1 MSDSFPPS
9 SGDSQPEFLGAP
21 VAPESAGRSPRRTAV
36 LAAGAAGVV
45 LAAGAGTWG
54 VAQLMAGGTS
64 PASAVPSI
72 AVAYASIDLDPSAS
86 QKIEALRMLKKF
98 PAIDK
103 ELDLGVRD
111 DLRRWVFEQIQDQ
124 DVCPGLNY
132 DKDVE
137 PWLGDR
143 MAVAAVP
150 DDDAPLAPLLVV
162 QVSDRDTAALG
173 VAALQECGD
182 PRSGDGEATKPAG
195 VAFAGDYMLVTEEQ
209 DDADALAKAAEAAPL
224 QDDPAFSDWMDRIGD
239 PGVITAYAAP
249 EAPRLMAEMGKHQA
263 QEMMDNGAGMDPM
276 DALGAD
282 LPFGRFGDASR
293 TLWRDFGGMAGV
305 VRFNDGSMEAEVAA
319 KGLPAGVAS
328 SETATGPALGD
339 LPDTTAAAFTVSLPD
354 GWLQGY
360 LDLLEGVLGG
370 DEPNGFWG
378 EVEADTG
385 LQLPEDIEALLGDG
399 VSLSISASADFESAF
414 ESPDMPDLPVALR
427 ISGDPKEVTRVLDI
441 IKAQLGPDGD
451 LLVVEQSDDLVVI
464 GLQQAYVDSL
474 LDEGTL
480 RDLDAFQDVVPEAGR
495 AAGALFVNFDAGD
508 GWLDALADGDKEAAA
523 NLAPLDALGMSSWRD
538 GDVQHG
544 LVRLTTD

>member
-45 LAAGAGTWG
+45 LAAVAGTWG

-263 QEMMDNGAGMDPM
+263 QKMMDNGAGMDPM

-319 KGLPAGVAS
+319 KGLPAGVGS

-399 VSLSISASADFESAF
+399 VSLSIDASADFESAF

-523 NLAPLDALGMSSWRD
+523 NLAPLDALGMSSWRE